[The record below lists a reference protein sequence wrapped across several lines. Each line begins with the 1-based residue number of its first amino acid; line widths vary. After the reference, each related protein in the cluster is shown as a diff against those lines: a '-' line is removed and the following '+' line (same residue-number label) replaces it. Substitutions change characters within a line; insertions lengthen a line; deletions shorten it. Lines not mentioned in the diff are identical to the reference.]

1 MSFQAIDRFLV
12 GTVFASGTRKKMPD
26 KCIVFGC
33 NNSPNKEKD
42 SPSSSFFLR
51 TDDKE
56 KWKRR
61 KKIDA
66 KLKHAHWK
74 PTKYSAVC
82 SKITLLSGLTTVGF
96 FTFLTLIF
104 ICNFIFYLN
113 LKMTLERSQLCLL
126 SSLIFNTKNISYGC
140 E

>member
-74 PTKYSAVC
+74 PTIYSAVC
-82 SKITLLSGLTTVGF
+82 SKH
-96 FTFLTLIF
+96 FLDEDYSVIWF
-104 ICNFIFYLN
+104 DYSWSF
-113 LKMTLERSQLCLL
+113 
-126 SSLIFNTKNISYGC
+126 
-140 E
+140 

>member
-1 MSFQAIDRFLV
+1 
-12 GTVFASGTRKKMPD
+12 MPD

-33 NNSPNKEKD
+33 NNIPNKEKD

-82 SKITLLSGLTTVGF
+82 SKHFLDEDYSVIWFDYSWFFDFFDFNIYMQFYILLEPKNDLGKVATLSA
-96 FTFLTLIF
+96 F
-104 ICNFIFYLN
+104 IADF
-113 LKMTLERSQLCLL
+113 
-126 SSLIFNTKNISYGC
+126 
-140 E
+140 